1 MAVVS
6 SSVYAKGSLLGSD
19 KDWYHGQLT
28 RVEAEQALTASG
40 CDCFLVREN
49 EGALFISLV
58 SKQHLF
64 HIRILYEPELYKLD
78 HISVR
83 KSFPELDD
91 LLSYYQNNIVS
102 ELLQVKL
109 GEICVKSNTAGEKQF
124 LSNKISTVYA
134 KGSLLG
140 SDKDWYHGQLTRVEA
155 EQALTASGCDCFLI
169 REDGR
174 ALVLSLIHHGQVH
187 HVNIKYGPGWY
198 ELESGSAQ
206 YSFTELD
213 ELVSLYS
220 CEPISEHLKLTLGV
234 PCEKISTGQGKVK
247 CMIPTYTVDPLPSGR
262 VSIIRCACLTS
273 FQEEKYYRYKATI

>member
-1 MAVVS
+1 MAVAS
-6 SSVYAKGSLLGSD
+6 SGVYAKGSLLGSD

-28 RVEAEQALTASG
+28 RVEAEQALKVSG
-40 CDCFLVREN
+40 NDCFLVRESK
-49 EGALFISLV
+49 GALVISLTHKRV
-58 SKQHLF
+58 FF
-64 HIRILYEPELYKLD
+64 HVKIHYEPQQYKLD
-78 HISVR
+78 LETVN

-91 LLSYYQNNIVS
+91 LLSYYQSNAIS
-102 ELLQVKL
+102 ERSKVTL
-109 GEICVKSNTAGEKQF
+109 GEVCVKSNTVLQEQPLGNE
-124 LSNKISTVYA
+124 ISTVYDR
-134 KGSLLG
+134 GSLLG

-213 ELVSLYS
+213 ELVSHYS
-220 CEPISEHLKLTLGV
+220 SEPISEHLKLTLGV
-234 PCEKISTGQGKVK
+234 ACVATGKVK
-247 CMIPTYTVDPLPSGR
+247 ANNYTTGV
-262 VSIIRCACLTS
+262 
-273 FQEEKYYRYKATI
+273 